1 MTIDTGRLQRAI
13 WLDCQPV
20 APGRYLVRGGSADHV
35 VEVDGGLV
43 RCHCPDSQR
52 VGDSCKH
59 SLALR
64 LRAGDGEVVD
74 ALRQLV
80 PNPRHF
86 PAKKAREIVPGA
98 TISGDRGEEQA
109 R

>member
-1 MTIDTGRLQRAI
+1 MIDSVRLQRAI
-13 WLDCQPV
+13 WLEVQPV
-20 APGRYLVRGGSADHV
+20 APGRYLVSGGKDDHV

-43 RCHCPDSQR
+43 LCHCPDSQR
-52 VGDSCKH
+52 AGDACKH

-64 LRAGDGEVVD
+64 LRAGDDEVVD
-74 ALRQLV
+74 ALRLLI

-86 PAKKAREIVPGA
+86 PAKTAREIPPGA
-98 TISGDRGEEQA
+98 TISGDGKRQT

>member
-1 MTIDTGRLQRAI
+1 MIDSGRLQRAI
-13 WLDCQPV
+13 WLEVEPV
-20 APGRYLVRGGSADHV
+20 GPGKYLVRGGADDHV

-43 RCHCPDSQR
+43 VCHCPDSQR

-59 SLALR
+59 SIALR

-86 PAKKAREIVPGA
+86 PAHRQRRQGA
-98 TISGDRGEEQA
+98 A
-109 R
+109 